1 MQQFG
6 YLDPQ
11 LVVKLL
17 SVYGTA
23 LYGSSLW
30 QLNCEEH
37 LQLNRSWNTA
47 MRIIWELPQNT
58 HTRFIESLSYV
69 PHLESVLTG
78 SYLGFVGS
86 LSSTSNT
93 VLSIIFRSCSRNVS
107 TQTGQN
113 IRYLMDKHRKGTLE
127 DLVNDRSTIKK
138 TRVYNLPEEESW
150 KILILKDMA
159 LVKRG
164 LLELDVFDDNQVETI
179 LGLICTN

>member
-6 YLDPQ
+6 YLDPH

-23 LYGSSLW
+23 LYGSCLW

-47 MRIIWELPQNT
+47 MRIIWELPQKT
-58 HTRFIESLSYV
+58 HTRFIESLSFV

-78 SYLGFVGS
+78 RYLGFVGS

-107 TQTGQN
+107 SQTGQN
-113 IRYLMDKHRKGTLE
+113 IRYLLDKYSIANIESLISEK
-127 DLVNDRSTIKK
+127 NNIKK
-138 TRVYNLPEEESW
+138 STVNPPSADDSWKVKLIEEISLAKKSLVEVDFEEEY
-150 KILILKDMA
+150 LEEILKFVSTD
-159 LVKRG
+159 
-164 LLELDVFDDNQVETI
+164 
-179 LGLICTN
+179 